1 MSNKET
7 GQFSPETCALASNRS
22 WFVYLLR
29 AQNRALYCGI
39 TTDPRRRLAQ
49 HKSGRGAR
57 FFHSSAAQE
66 MVYIEHCADK
76 SAALR
81 REIAIK
87 QLSKQEK
94 EELVLRHGLNTTGA
108 D

>member
-1 MSNKET
+1 MSNKE
-7 GQFSPETCALASNRS
+7 PEQSSAEACTMTSTRN

-39 TTDPRRRLAQ
+39 TTDPHRRLLQ

-66 MVYIEHCADK
+66 MVYIETCADK

-87 QLSKQEK
+87 RLSKQKK
-94 EELVLRHGLNTTGA
+94 EALVLQYGLNTIGA